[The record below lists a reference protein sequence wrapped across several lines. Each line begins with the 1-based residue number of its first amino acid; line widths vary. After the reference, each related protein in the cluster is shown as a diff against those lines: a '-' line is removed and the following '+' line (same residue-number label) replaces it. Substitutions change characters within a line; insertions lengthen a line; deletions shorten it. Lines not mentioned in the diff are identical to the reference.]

1 MRTVVM
7 GMDEWLVAAVVKE
20 QVGQEN
26 DQKPVKQT
34 EFQNKQVFY
43 EYWTVPKVWDE
54 EVKWQQQGRKDGQMV

>member
-1 MRTVVM
+1 M

-54 EVKWQQQGRKDGQMV
+54 EVK